1 MLDKLLKDG
10 QTDFQL
16 VVFTIG
22 SEEYALP
29 ITYIQEIITYQP
41 LTKIPHS
48 AATIEGVINLR
59 GVVIPIIDGRKM
71 VDCSVGEE
79 SSKRNKDDLRIIV
92 IENEENRYGL
102 IVDNVSEVTHMNSA
116 DVEQPPKEIGDNES
130 SVWGVGKYNGN
141 LIVLLDPSRIASFN
155 HQNFSFNE
163 AENKIEKEVKVEN

>member
-48 AATIEGVINLR
+48 SASIEGVINLR

-71 VDCSVGEE
+71 VDCSE
-79 SSKRNKDDLRIIV
+79 SKDRNKDDLRIIV
-92 IENEENRYGL
+92 IENAENRYGL
-102 IVDNVSEVTHMNSA
+102 IVDNVSEVTHMNSK
-116 DVEQPPKEIGDNES
+116 DVEQPPKEIGENES

-141 LIVLLDPSRIASFN
+141 LIVLLDPSKIANFN
-155 HQNFSFNE
+155 NHNFSLNE
-163 AENKIEKEVKVEN
+163 AKEKIKEEVKVEN